1 MEALGWWGVPLAVLG
16 GAIRGSTPFLFVS
29 LGECLTEKSG
39 RINLGLEGTLV
50 MGAMSGYGVSY
61 LTGSPWLGVLVA
73 GTCGMVL
80 GAVHASI
87 CARPRVNDIAVGIAL
102 MLFGLGLAFY
112 LGKPFIQPNAPRL
125 PAIPFGWW
133 SESPQVRAALE
144 VNVLFLIGAVLAP
157 GLLWALYNTRWG
169 LAIRAVGDNA
179 DAARTMG
186 YAVDRVRLLGTVAGG
201 FLAGIGGSFL
211 SLYYPGS
218 WNEAISSGQASHLAT
233 GASHTQQLQ
242 LVHVARDSFI
252 NALAGTMRLSLAVVV
267 AGGVLAAVLIQ
278 GRGLPARRA
287 EEVAPEAV
295 AEPVGAH

>member
-1 MEALGWWGVPLAVLG
+1 MGGSAFSSNRSYAHRAGPCPARPPEVEALGWWGVPLAVLG

-169 LAIRAVGDNA
+169 LAIRAVGDYA

-201 FLAGIGGSFL
+201 FLAGIGGSVL
-211 SLYYPGS
+211 SLYYSGS
-218 WNEAISSGQASHLAT
+218 WNEAISSGQGLMAAGLGIFAGWGPLLWLFAPLPVWGGGGP
-233 GASHTQQLQ
+233 GARAPI
-242 LVHVARDSFI
+242 V
-252 NALAGTMRLSLAVVV
+252 
-267 AGGVLAAVLIQ
+267 GGHS
-278 GRGLPARRA
+278 GR
-287 EEVAPEAV
+287 
-295 AEPVGAH
+295 